1 MFDVNNAPVTRTEL
15 ERFAHM
21 VATTVDRLDIDP
33 AEHDMVVAVDDG
45 ADALLL
51 PAGPT
56 TRDAVIAELDQL
68 LASRRRMAAMVSLL
82 GWSPDA
88 TPTRPSWVVVAV
100 GRGGLPAVLCVRRL
114 REDDRWTLVDIRS
127 APWAVL
133 SSASGLRAA
142 IEEGRPLRLK
152 VARSREVL
160 QRPDEQPEPPL
171 DERGDL

>member
-1 MFDVNNAPVTRTEL
+1 MFDVNNAPVTRSEL
-15 ERFAHM
+15 ERFAHL
-21 VATTVDRLDIDP
+21 VATSVDHLGIAP
-33 AEHDMVVAVDDG
+33 GEHDMAVAVADG

-51 PAGPT
+51 PGGPA
-56 TRDAVIAELDQL
+56 TRDAVMAELDQL
-68 LASRRRMAAMVSLL
+68 LAAPRRMAAMVSLL

-88 TPTRPSWVVVAV
+88 TPTRPSWALVAV

-114 REDDRWTLVDIRS
+114 HEDDHWTLVDIRD

-152 VARSREVL
+152 VARSPELL

-171 DERGDL
+171 DERGEL

>member
-1 MFDVNNAPVTRTEL
+1 MFDVNNAPVTRSEL
-15 ERFAHM
+15 ERFAHL
-21 VATTVDRLDIDP
+21 VATSLDRLDLDP

-45 ADALLL
+45 PDALLL

-88 TPTRPSWVVVAV
+88 TPTCTSWAVVAV
-100 GRGGLPAVLCVRRL
+100 GRGGLPAVLCLRRL
-114 REDDRWTLVDIRS
+114 NEDDHWTLVDIRT

-152 VARSREVL
+152 VARSPELL
-160 QRPDEQPEPPL
+160 QRPDEQPAPAL
-171 DERGDL
+171 DERGEL